1 MALCVVVVVVARCSC
16 CCCCLVLMTNP
27 HASPS
32 SENKEPVKAASGRFS
47 RLLGRR
53 EGGRLGW
60 EAALAGNSGNRGL
73 GLGGSGKR
81 HNSNSNNN
89 SNNNNSRNVNNN
101 NNNNNNSGRGGL
113 NPSNHGNATG
123 RAGHAPNSSGSANG
137 GNRAAARVIRRP
149 RAVPGTSG
157 TPGTSGASRVA
168 LARMRGDTRIAAAAD
183 EEPGTDDAVLEALTA
198 EALGSRGRV
207 SMLQRFV
214 DDIEA
219 DGVA

>member
-1 MALCVVVVVVARCSC
+1 
-16 CCCCLVLMTNP
+16 MTNP

-89 SNNNNSRNVNNN
+89 SNINNNNSNNNNSRNVNNNN

-123 RAGHAPNSSGSANG
+123 RAGHAPNSSRSANG

-168 LARMRGDTRIAAAAD
+168 LARMRGDTRIAAAPE